1 MTRKKWLVASIIAS
15 VLAAVIKL
23 HGYVSENS
31 EKGEIVCSY
40 SVSEDKWTVDPE
52 NGKLFRH
59 NKINGVGLIIEE
71 RHMGVNYSNIGL
83 NAERMVEDMK
93 KTYTSEGM
101 TCEIGESVE
110 IGGTKW
116 VVLYAENGEGVKMLR
131 NTAMQG
137 DGVYIVTY
145 IADED
150 VYEVGLSDFQEVLE
164 SFEFS
169 E

>member
-1 MTRKKWLVASIIAS
+1 MTRKKWLVVSIIAS
-15 VLAAVIKL
+15 VFAAGIKL

-31 EKGEIVCSY
+31 ERGEIVCSY
-40 SVSEDKWTVDPE
+40 SVSEDKWTADPE

-59 NKINGVGLIIEE
+59 NEISGVCLIIDE
-71 RHMGVNYSNIGL
+71 RHMVVNYGDMGL
-83 NAERMVEDMK
+83 DAERMVEEMK

-101 TCEIGESVE
+101 TCEAGESVE
-110 IGGTKW
+110 LGGTEW
-116 VVLYAENGEGVKMLR
+116 VVFYAENGEGVKMLR
-131 NTAMQG
+131 NTTMQG

-150 VYEVGLSDFQEVLE
+150 VYEVGLPDFQEVFE